1 MPCNLAVLDFLCVR
15 TSVLKQLQG
24 WASDPG
30 STGFIYLT
38 PQNLH
43 YIFCEYVRRF
53 EEETGWVIDPDTYD
67 LATFSRLIFELY
79 WDGMCTY
86 GVWDPAFPPTRLED
100 AQRVA
105 AWSEESINAIVFQA
119 LKEARKKTNYLNR
132 YRSSL
137 HGGYGRKNWDPVSVT
152 KPVVSRRENQ
162 FRYNY
167 TQIGSCANRYP
178 VIEGE

>member
-15 TSVLKQLQG
+15 SSVLKQLRG

-30 STGFIYLT
+30 NSTSWLFLT

-53 EEETGWVIDPDTYD
+53 EEETGWEIDSDTYSLD
-67 LATFSRLIFELY
+67 TFSRLIFELY
-79 WDGMCTY
+79 WDGMCKYTS
-86 GVWDPAFPPTRLED
+86 WDPAYPPTRLED

-105 AWSEESINAIVFQA
+105 VWTEESINAIVFQA
-119 LKEARKKTNYLNR
+119 LKEARKKTNYLSR
-132 YRSSL
+132 YRDPT
-137 HGGYGRKNWDPVSVT
+137 YGRKNWTPVEVV

-162 FRYNY
+162 FRYNFKEM
-167 TQIGSCANRYP
+167 GSCAPRYP
-178 VIEGE
+178 VIDS